1 MKLLLRKFLNLVKY
15 FTILSCTIIIISIGF
30 LSFREL
36 FHTNKG
42 QSVSHGTR
50 FNGTLERGW
59 LLPYRGENYG
69 SFSGISYYLMDNAYV
84 NNKVSRSVLDSYE
97 SLNNTISND
106 CFYYYMECSD
116 HSGGNLY
123 LHRSHE
129 NGLSIDFM
137 IPKQQEGKPYTF
149 LDHWGLFHYFLETDY
164 LGNYKQRYSLLN
176 FLNPLLSKIIGKVFI
191 PSNIS
196 NDFRKV
202 ADHILALDIACKKN
216 GISIKQVIIRIEFK
230 EKIFSTP
237 SGQKLLSRGVYFAK
251 KLPPEVNE
259 MHDEHYH
266 IDFNI

>member
-15 FTILSCTIIIISIGF
+15 FSITSCIIIIISIGF

-84 NNKVSRSVLDSYE
+84 HNSVYRSVLESYQ
-97 SLNNTISND
+97 SLNSTINSE
-106 CFYYYMECSD
+106 CLYYYMECSD

-137 IPKQQEGKPYTF
+137 IPKQKEGKPYTY
-149 LDHWGLFHYFLETDY
+149 LDQWGLFHYFLETDNY
-164 LGNYKQRYSLLN
+164 GNYKQNYSLLN
-176 FLNPLLSKIIGKVFI
+176 FLSPSVSKFIGRLFI
-191 PSNIS
+191 PKNVT
-196 NDFRKV
+196 NDFEKL
-202 ADHILALDIACKKN
+202 ADHILALDIACNKN
-216 GISIKQVIIRIEFK
+216 GISIKQVIIKIEFK
-230 EKIFSTP
+230 EKLFSTP
-237 SGQKLLSRGVYFAK
+237 SGRKLLSRGVYFAN
-251 KLPPEVNE
+251 KLPSEVNE